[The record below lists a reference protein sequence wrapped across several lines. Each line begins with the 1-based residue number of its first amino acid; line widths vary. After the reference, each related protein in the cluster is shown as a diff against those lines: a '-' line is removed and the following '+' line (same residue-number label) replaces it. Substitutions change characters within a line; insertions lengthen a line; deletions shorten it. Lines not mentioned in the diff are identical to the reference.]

1 MLNLWNFISMPN
13 GCRKGCFYYQC
24 PANFSHRNHSPG
36 DFCHCKA
43 RYWQQDSSWSITP
56 PPPLFMKCEIQECFL
71 SANLRTDC
79 TVFHEY
85 AWFLELAHSWSEISH
100 FSCHPA
106 PLHHDFFFFFLFRHF
121 KISFS
126 PIDLFVWTHVWW
138 SAASVAISCII
149 IFSPPLHDYVN
160 LCSNEAR
167 KGMANFH
174 MLHKSLQ
181 CFQNNRLLCSGKLY
195 FF

>member
-1 MLNLWNFISMPN
+1 MGVEKDVFITSV
-13 GCRKGCFYYQC
+13 RRIFLIEITLLEISVTVK
-24 PANFSHRNHSPG
+24 
-36 DFCHCKA
+36 
-43 RYWQQDSSWSITP
+43 QDIDSKIHHGASLP